1 MQEIKNNDDQH
12 KKEDPLFWSN
22 DPNVLL
28 NQKYIFEF
36 FPTEIM
42 TYEQKMNAISRLIIV
57 LAIIGFIA
65 TYNIRLLIIA
75 IIILTAIFLL
85 YRFQV
90 KEKEKENSRKIYLD
104 NSKEGFEPATI
115 ATYNEKN
122 VPLPDSKTVFDE
134 PTPLNPF
141 SNVMLT
147 DYIDNPNKKPAAPA
161 NNPLVSK
168 DILGQAK
175 QMVINSNP
183 DFPGIEDKLFRD
195 LGDEFTFE
203 QSLRPFTSNPSTT
216 IPNDQKAFLDF
227 CYGSM
232 VSAKE
237 GNAFALARNLHRH
250 TIT

>member
-1 MQEIKNNDDQH
+1 MTETKNNDEQQKDEP
-12 KKEDPLFWSN
+12 KFWSN

-36 FPTEIM
+36 FPTENM

-57 LAIIGFIA
+57 LSVVGFVA

-75 IIILTAIFLL
+75 IIILTSIFLL
-85 YRFQV
+85 YRFQMG
-90 KEKEKENSRKIYLD
+90 EKEKFETKKIDLE
-104 NSKEGFEPATI
+104 KTTEGFEDTMV
-115 ATYNEKN
+115 ATYNNKG
-122 VPLPDSKTVFDE
+122 VPIPDPATVFDE
-134 PTPLNPF
+134 PTPMNPF
-141 SNVMLT
+141 SNVMMT
-147 DYIDNPNKKPAAPA
+147 DYVDNPNKKPAAPA

-168 DILGQAK
+168 DIVGQAK
-175 QMVINSNP
+175 QMVINSYP
-183 DFPGIEDKLFRD
+183 DFPGIENKIFRD
-195 LGDEFTFE
+195 LGDEITFE
-203 QSLRPFTSNPSTT
+203 QSLRPFYSNPATT

-250 TIT
+250 TIG